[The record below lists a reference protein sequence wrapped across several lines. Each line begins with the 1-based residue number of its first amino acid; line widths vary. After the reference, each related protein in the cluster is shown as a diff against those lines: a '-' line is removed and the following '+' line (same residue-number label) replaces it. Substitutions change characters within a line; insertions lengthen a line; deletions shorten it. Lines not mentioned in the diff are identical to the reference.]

1 MLASLHIDE
10 LAFQEIR
17 GVINNRQLSLFNR
30 QYSIEIDTLHD
41 RFKDEIIDP
50 WIRELK
56 EEGEKTLLR
65 ATEASLE
72 VAKNLMT
79 SALLEKEDRCKRK
92 LEDTEKDKLAGEKHV
107 AWFTAICINLLAAEE
122 ALSGLSVRIN
132 RWRTQSGPQTA
143 SRVL

>member
-17 GVINNRQLSLFNR
+17 GVIDNVHLWLFSR
-30 QYSIEIDTLHD
+30 QYSIGIDTIHD
-41 RFKDEIIDP
+41 PFKGEIIGP

-65 ATEASLE
+65 ATEAGLE
-72 VAKNLMT
+72 VAKNLMA

-132 RWRTQSGPQTA
+132 RWRTQSGP
-143 SRVL
+143 